1 MNHYN
6 FTALQHRRRGYF
18 YCEILMQA
26 NYVSISYIT
35 FNILLAIIIKPV
47 NILSH
52 VTVETK
58 YGEFYR
64 VEYYETKTHAN
75 RI

>member
-1 MNHYN
+1 
-6 FTALQHRRRGYF
+6 
-18 YCEILMQA
+18 MQA

-35 FNILLAIIIKPV
+35 FNILLVIIIKPV
-47 NILSH
+47 NILSYIA
-52 VTVETK
+52 VETK